1 MKKKV
6 FFSIM
11 LIGLAF
17 TMQAQSWFTPGTVYQ
32 FESKSTSNPQEV
44 ITLRVIYDAQ
54 GNATVAKSTRYAGS
68 QDKQKTCSFGPPSE
82 LSISTNQGNP
92 GTTVYTYTTKNKYW
106 MIPFDTY
113 TSAAMPSTETTI
125 TCTCTS
131 NAESTCDVSTQT
143 DSSGACST
151 CVPGTGCMT
160 CKMTVSNSTFTN
172 IGGVLIIKANNI
184 TLQ

>member
-1 MKKKV
+1 MKTKV
-6 FFSIM
+6 LFSMM
-11 LIGLAF
+11 LIGLAL

-32 FESKSTSNPQEV
+32 FESKSSSNPQEV
-44 ITLRVIYDAQ
+44 ITLRVIYDSE

-82 LSISTNQGNP
+82 LSISTNQGSP
-92 GTTVYTYTTKNKYW
+92 GTTVYTYSTKNKYW

-131 NAESTCDVSTQT
+131 NAESTCDVSTQI

-151 CVPGTGCMT
+151 CAPGIGCMT